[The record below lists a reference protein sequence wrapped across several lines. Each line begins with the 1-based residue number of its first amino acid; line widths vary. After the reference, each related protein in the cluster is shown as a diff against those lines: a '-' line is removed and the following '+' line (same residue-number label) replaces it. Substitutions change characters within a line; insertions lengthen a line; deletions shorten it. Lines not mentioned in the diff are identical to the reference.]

1 MDSTPPSSPLG
12 AQPVPPVRK
21 PIGVEVVS
29 QKASPSQAGNH
40 LAAILAARMERK
52 QYWTP
57 QNHKTCSIMFNRY
70 ETTSFQWFQSW
81 RPPENRFQDSLSNTC
96 ARHSPPTT
104 KTCHTKGYSTN
115 RILLKISI
123 LLVVYIYIYPKNQWM
138 HIDSAWTLSA
148 YPQPSRMHR
157 SSGNCARWITWSM
170 SCKYLGLWFIGNP
183 ARLNQGQTMEYMWML
198 PRKKIG
204 QSWQLELL
212 NHGWL

>member
-123 LLVVYIYIYPKNQWM
+123 LLVVYIYIYIPKINGCTSTPPGHCR
-138 HIDSAWTLSA
+138 HIHNHPGCIAPVATAPGESLEACRA
-148 YPQPSRMHR
+148 
-157 SSGNCARWITWSM
+157 NTWGFGS
-170 SCKYLGLWFIGNP
+170 
-183 ARLNQGQTMEYMWML
+183 
-198 PRKKIG
+198 
-204 QSWQLELL
+204 
-212 NHGWL
+212 